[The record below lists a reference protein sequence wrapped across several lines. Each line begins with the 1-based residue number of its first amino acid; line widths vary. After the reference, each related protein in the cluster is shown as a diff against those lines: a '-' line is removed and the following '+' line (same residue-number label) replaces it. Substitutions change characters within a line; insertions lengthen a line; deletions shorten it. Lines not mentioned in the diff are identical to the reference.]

1 MANHHETEHPEPAH
15 HDDHDSSSF
24 ETAASALAD
33 ARQQVLEVP
42 AEVIVVNHAFGLYE
56 LAALHLTA
64 DAPDLPSAALAID
77 ALGCLVEGL
86 AERLGAAHAELT
98 EALGTIR
105 MAFVQVKGTLS

>member
-1 MANHHETEHPEPAH
+1 MDTHHETEQHETGQH
-15 HDDHDSSSF
+15 EGHESSGF

-42 AEVIVVNHAFGLYE
+42 ADVIIVNHAFGLYE

-64 DAPDLPSAALAID
+64 EQPDLASAALAID

-86 AERLGAAHAELT
+86 AGRLGTAHAGLT

-105 MAFVQVKGTLS
+105 MAFVQVKDTLS